1 MINTHRIALLTG
13 VALPVLLASP
23 EIGSAGPASLATP
36 IVVAQADGAA
46 AAQAEVAAAEA
57 ALQDAQASGG
67 DVAAARARLDAA
79 LDALAAAQAATGRQP
94 EPQPE
99 PTAPPQPPREAEPQP
114 QQPEAASPASEPQS
128 QEAPPVPEPPP
139 LEAPPQPQARP
150 AERPAAGSAPVP
162 EAPPES
168 PAAEQAPPQLQPSEP
183 ASSLPPAT
191 RESKNPA
198 PQAGE
203 APPALEEPPPQPPA
217 AEAPPVPPA
226 AGEAPVPG
234 LPAPQ
239 QPQFP
244 PSSGEAPTPPQ
255 LQAPTQAQPQAP
267 VAEPPAKA
275 ETQPPIE
282 APPEESA
289 VESQLEAQGDQE
301 AVENVRSLSR
311 KLREEFARGEPEGDG
326 DDTRRDDVR
335 ENSRRGDDNGGRDDR
350 RGDDRDRG
358 DGDRRHRDRPSDE
371 GDIILDFGLGIV
383 VELGNQ
389 LVIRRDSASESERF
403 LDRARDVDVEHFR
416 GGYTRTVVTRRDGT
430 RIYTVRNRYGD
441 IITRTRVLPNGR
453 QIVLIDN
460 SDFYRDGRRPRYG
473 FYDRDLPPLRIDIP
487 RDQYVVETSR
497 YGRDDIR
504 AALMAPPVEAV
515 EHPYSLEEIRTSQ
528 RLRDKLRRVD
538 LNTITFDFGSAAI
551 SPSQFEALA
560 GVGSAIEDILA
571 RSPNEVFLL
580 EGYTD
585 AVGSPTPNLILSDQ
599 RAEAIAVALS
609 SNFAIPPENL
619 ITQGYGEQYLKV
631 PTEEAERENRRVTVR
646 RITPLVAQSS
656 AQ

>member
-1 MINTHRIALLTG
+1 MIDTHRIALLTG

-23 EIGSAGPASLATP
+23 AIGSAEPASSPAP
-36 IVVAQADGAA
+36 IVVAQADGIA
-46 AAQAEVAAAEA
+46 AAQAEVAAAQA
-57 ALQDAQASGG
+57 ALQEAQTSGG
-67 DVAAARARLDAA
+67 DVAAAQARLDAA
-79 LDALAAAQAATGRQP
+79 MDALVAAQAAAEP

-99 PTAPPQPPREAEPQP
+99 PPQPPAQTRE
-114 QQPEAASPASEPQS
+114 QPEATPQAPAPQP
-128 QEAPPVPEPPP
+128 QEAPPAEPP
-139 LEAPPQPQARP
+139 A
-150 AERPAAGSAPVP
+150 AESAPVP
-162 EAPPES
+162 EAPPEPPEP
-168 PAAEQAPPQLQPSEP
+168 PATDQAPPQLAPPEQSSPPPSKTLGGEK
-183 ASSLPPAT
+183 L
-191 RESKNPA
+191 A

-203 APPALEEPPPQPPA
+203 APPVTAETPPQPSA
-217 AEAPPVPPA
+217 VEAPPAPPKSSTPPA
-226 AGEAPVPG
+226 APVPT
-234 LPAPQ
+234 LPAPD
-239 QPQFP
+239 QPQSSSSSEVP
-244 PSSGEAPTPPQ
+244 PSPE
-255 LQAPTQAQPQAP
+255 LP
-267 VAEPPAKA
+267 VAPKKQAKPRAPAADQPDRA
-275 ETQPPIE
+275 ETQLPTE
-282 APPEESA
+282 APPEKSA
-289 VESQLEAQGDQE
+289 VESQLDAQGDQE
-301 AVENVRSLSR
+301 AVENVRSLRR
-311 KLREEFARGEPEGDG
+311 KLREEFARGEPEGSG
-326 DDTRRDDVR
+326 DDTRRDIQED
-335 ENSRRGDDNGGRDDR
+335 SRRGDNNGNRDGR

-358 DGDRRHRDRPSDE
+358 NGDRRHRDQPSGD
-371 GDIILDFGLGIV
+371 GDIVLDFGLGIV

-430 RIYTVRNRYGD
+430 RIYTVRNRYGE

-460 SDFYRDGRRPRYG
+460 SGFYRDGRRPRYG
-473 FYDRDLPPLRIDIP
+473 HYDRDLPPLRIDIP

-515 EHPYSLEEIRTSQ
+515 EHPYSLEDIRTSQ

-560 GVGSAIEDILA
+560 AVGSAIEDILA
-571 RSPNEVFLL
+571 RSPNEIFLL

-585 AVGSPTPNLILSDQ
+585 AVGSPTSNLILSDQ

-619 ITQGYGEQYLKV
+619 VTQGYGEQYLKV
-631 PTEEAERENRRVTVR
+631 PTEAAERENRRVTVR

-656 AQ
+656 TQ